1 MDTNRLKRFATEART
16 ILMQGVK
23 NRLQTLGFDLKTGKP
38 SEMPQAME
46 GGAVLMGEI
55 VSMDFYH
62 RWMSLYRNI
71 QSRSIKEVAEE
82 AAYTWF
88 NRFMAIRIMEKQDF
102 APLVLEYES
111 EEVRVP
117 MIVSEARQ
125 GRMPQMSEEVRDKLM
140 GLLEDDSKTS
150 EQFALLI
157 VAYCHENPIINKCF
171 GAIADY
177 TELLLPQNILSD
189 DGFVYQ
195 INHTEFITDQEYASA
210 ELIGWLYQFYIA
222 DRKAEAM
229 AKKGKYDT
237 VEIAPATQIFTPNW
251 IVKYMV
257 ENTVGRIYID
267 NNPYCELKDSLNYLV
282 DMQPSNEPLKVEE
295 LSQMKVADLACGSG
309 HILNECFDLLYKIYI
324 EEYYSPSVAIKEILQ
339 QNLLG
344 IDLDTRAKQLATFA
358 LLMKACQKDRAFLD
372 GKVMPRVYAMP
383 RPIAEVISAD
393 NDKRNAEEYLRE
405 VLPHYLLGGND
416 TMVKELTESILL
428 MNHADTLG
436 SIMIFDIS
444 ESTRNAVLVRT
455 QEYEEQLAN
464 GEMVPEAIRQ
474 LMPYMNIL
482 LALTEKYAAIC
493 MNPPYMGSGRFDE
506 VLGKYVKDNYAEGK
520 ADLFSV
526 FMQMGMER
534 LADGGKMAQINMQ
547 SWMFLSSF
555 EKLRNIFLHNY
566 IIDSML
572 HLGPRTFD
580 ELSGEVVQNTAF
592 VFTKP
597 HDPYRGITLSEVKA
611 LPDEEK
617 AEWKRR
623 FMEDADKDLN
633 DWMVGDA
640 KGTYYRLVDGKNCAD
655 KEQLFLSH
663 KNSNDDGKRVYYPNV
678 EQKNFEKIP
687 GCPIGYWVS
696 EKEQKQFIQGLLSE
710 YAKPCKGIDT
720 GENSYFLRIWN
731 EVSLSKIDYK
741 TGKGDWV
748 PYNKG
753 GGFRRWY
760 GFRDYV
766 LRWNGS
772 ADELSSR
779 LSWSTKKP
787 TLRNRNY
794 WFREAFTWSSISSD
808 GFSARYCPHG
818 ALFDNGGSSL
828 FSENNLYVI
837 GGLVNSKVANRYFE
851 FLAPT
856 LNFQPGDVGNIA
868 YSDKLNDLSTKERI
882 SELVQQNISI
892 SKSDWDSHETSW
904 DFQGNEL
911 LTIDEQTYKENIY
924 NFVEQHFVETGERLD
939 IDSSLPDTYS
949 LAWRVEQYK
958 QKWEHKFMQLHKNEE
973 ELNRQFIDIYGLQ
986 DELTP
991 DVPLDEITILQ
1002 QGEISIEDNKIVWHD
1017 DVLMKQLISYAVGCM
1032 MGRYS
1037 IDHPGLILA
1046 NQGDGVVEYEKLVPN
1061 SRFEVDDDGI
1071 IPLMSSMTDFA
1082 DNATVRL
1089 KKWISVVFGEDTLV
1103 ENLNFIEAALG
1114 KSLDDYFVK
1123 DFWKYHKKMYQNR
1136 PIYWLFSS
1144 KKGAFQCLAYMHR
1157 ITPYTAEQ
1165 IRTKYLLP
1173 HIEWLV
1179 QKQNELEAN
1188 AANLDASERRDLDR
1202 LTAQIT
1208 ECREYHDRLH
1218 EVADEQI
1225 AFDLDDGVV
1234 VNYAKFGDVLQKIK

>member
-1 MDTNRLKRFATEART
+1 MKFKDLYDKGLDRKVNPAVSASDLTDETVLTEIVEYVFTEEIIINLYNILVNIKVNQGSHIGIWINGYYGSGKSHFLKYASYCLSQNKERCEMAFIRLIEATEDIMLHTKGISKLEQEGVSVSELKALQSWYVSQADVEMVMFNIGDVHDVNADQKTAFTTIFWNQFNAQRGYNSFNLALAQYLEKALDDNGKFQEFKDYVKSKGYDWERNISRFAAGRLDLALDMAKEVDPTLSTDVIRT
-16 ILMQGVK
+16 RILNNDVNVSVESFAAEMKEYIDSKQNRNFRILFFVDEVSQFIGAHRDLLLQLQSLVK
-23 NRLQTLGFDLKTGKP
+23 RLDEVCESRCWIACTAQQTLEEVVTNVGGNVSNPEDEVGKILGRFEVRASLQGTSPEYITQKRILDKKGDVEIKLGQMFDKDKAKLDAQFILPSQYKAYTSKEDFIACYPFVPYQFQLIMKVLDSFVNMNYVDKQVKGNERSLINITFSIAKETANMEVGEFISFDRFFGAMFQGSMQHLGQRALGNARQAISHIDDPQEQEFYRRVVYVLFMICNLSDVDKPTFSATIDNIVTLLMTKVDASKAAIKQEVSTVLAFLIDKAVIRKAKTETGSEIYEFYTEEESKVAQLISNQQVDSNTYSDELKTIFF
-38 SEMPQAME
+38 S
-46 GGAVLMGEI
+46 
-55 VSMDFYH
+55 H
-62 RWMSLYRNI
+62 
-71 QSRSIKEVAEE
+71 
-82 AAYTWF
+82 
-88 NRFMAIRIMEKQDF
+88 
-102 APLVLEYES
+102 
-111 EEVRVP
+111 
-117 MIVSEARQ
+117 
-125 GRMPQMSEEVRDKLM
+125 
-140 GLLEDDSKTS
+140 
-150 EQFALLI
+150 
-157 VAYCHENPIINKCF
+157 F
-171 GAIADY
+171 G
-177 TELLLPQNILSD
+177 N
-189 DGFVYQ
+189 
-195 INHTEFITDQEYASA
+195 
-210 ELIGWLYQFYIA
+210 
-222 DRKAEAM
+222 
-229 AKKGKYDT
+229 
-237 VEIAPATQIFTPNW
+237 
-251 IVKYMV
+251 
-257 ENTVGRIYID
+257 
-267 NNPYCELKDSLNYLV
+267 
-282 DMQPSNEPLKVEE
+282 PSNK
-295 LSQMKVADLACGSG
+295 K
-309 HILNECFDLLYKIYI
+309 
-324 EEYYSPSVAIKEILQ
+324 
-339 QNLLG
+339 
-344 IDLDTRAKQLATFA
+344 TFA
-358 LLMKACQKDRAFLD
+358 
-372 GKVMPRVYAMP
+372 
-383 RPIAEVISAD
+383 
-393 NDKRNAEEYLRE
+393 
-405 VLPHYLLGGND
+405 
-416 TMVKELTESILL
+416 
-428 MNHADTLG
+428 
-436 SIMIFDIS
+436 
-444 ESTRNAVLVRT
+444 TR
-455 QEYEEQLAN
+455 
-464 GEMVPEAIRQ
+464 
-474 LMPYMNIL
+474 
-482 LALTEKYAAIC
+482 
-493 MNPPYMGSGRFDE
+493 
-506 VLGKYVKDNYAEGK
+506 
-520 ADLFSV
+520 
-526 FMQMGMER
+526 
-534 LADGGKMAQINMQ
+534 
-547 SWMFLSSF
+547 
-555 EKLRNIFLHNY
+555 
-566 IIDSML
+566 
-572 HLGPRTFD
+572 
-580 ELSGEVVQNTAF
+580 
-592 VFTKP
+592 
-597 HDPYRGITLSEVKA
+597 
-611 LPDEEK
+611 
-617 AEWKRR
+617 
-623 FMEDADKDLN
+623 
-633 DWMVGDA
+633 
-640 KGTYYRLVDGKNCAD
+640 
-655 KEQLFLSH
+655 
-663 KNSNDDGKRVYYPNV
+663 
-678 EQKNFEKIP
+678 
-687 GCPIGYWVS
+687 
-696 EKEQKQFIQGLLSE
+696 
-710 YAKPCKGIDT
+710 
-720 GENSYFLRIWN
+720 
-731 EVSLSKIDYK
+731 
-741 TGKGDWV
+741 
-748 PYNKG
+748 
-753 GGFRRWY
+753 
-760 GFRDYV
+760 
-766 LRWNGS
+766 
-772 ADELSSR
+772 
-779 LSWSTKKP
+779 
-787 TLRNRNY
+787 
-794 WFREAFTWSSISSD
+794 SSISSD